1 MVTIVI
7 TPIAISAHKKNA
19 KNYAFGM
26 VCYFEDILFR
36 TWNELF
42 TTVQDASHY
51 AEGFLLEQMIDAS
64 SVQTVIE
71 NYNLISTTD
80 LKRVSINGLP
90 YSVFYKS
97 KGKYKTEY

>member
-1 MVTIVI
+1 MVTIVMQ
-7 TPIAISAHKKNA
+7 PVSISAHKKNA
-19 KNYAFGM
+19 TKYAFSM
-26 VCYFEDILFR
+26 VCYFDDFLFR

-42 TTVQDASHY
+42 PTVQDASHY
-51 AEGFLLEQMIDAS
+51 AEGFLMEQMIDAG
-64 SVQTVIE
+64 SVETVIE